1 LLHNLVGVGQ
11 RELSNAAKSQNQGWR
26 PIKPPRKGRI
36 RKTRLFTYGGDL
48 DLRPSR
54 KERWL
59 KVFFHKIAP
68 NYDLVNTL
76 ISFGLHH
83 HWRNYAVEKAHLQP
97 GHRVLDVCCGTGLI
111 TKDLA
116 QKVGPQGKVIGLDLS
131 PDMLKIAAKNLQDF
145 PWIELVEG
153 NALALPFVDNDFDR
167 AVIGYGLRNVADP
180 RQALA
185 ELFRVLK
192 PGGKMVALELAKP
205 QIPVFGRLHQVYTA
219 VCLPF
224 VGYLF
229 TGDKEPYR
237 YLHRS
242 IQSYPAPGKV
252 TQIFKEIGFTNIGC
266 TILCLGAVTVHVADK
281 PGP

>member
-1 LLHNLVGVGQ
+1 M
-11 RELSNAAKSQNQGWR
+11 
-26 PIKPPRKGRI
+26 
-36 RKTRLFTYGGDL
+36 
-48 DLRPSR
+48 RPSR

-59 KVFFHKIAP
+59 KIFFRKIAP

-76 ISFGLHH
+76 VSFGLHH
-83 HWRNYAVEKAHLQP
+83 HWRDYTVEKADLHP
-97 GHRVLDVCCGTGLI
+97 GHRVLDVCCGTGQI
-111 TKDLA
+111 TKELA
-116 QKVGPQGKVIGLDLS
+116 QKVGPQGKVIGLDIS
-131 PDMLKIAAKNLQDF
+131 PAMLKIAAENLQDF

-153 NALALPFVDNDFDR
+153 NALDLPFTNDDFDR
-167 AVIGYGLRNVADP
+167 TVIGYGLRNVADP
-180 RQALA
+180 SQALA

-192 PGGKMVALELAKP
+192 PGGKVVALELAKP
-205 QIPVFGRLHQVYTA
+205 QAPVFKRLHRMYTA

-242 IQSYPAPGKV
+242 IQNYPAPGIV
-252 TQIFKEIGFTNIGC
+252 SQIFEEIGFTNICC
-266 TILCLGAVTVHVADK
+266 TALSWGVVTVHAAHK

>member
-1 LLHNLVGVGQ
+1 MLRNLVGVGQ
-11 RELSNAAKSQNQGWR
+11 RELSSAGKNRNKSQQS
-26 PIKPPRKGRI
+26 IKAELEGRI
-36 RKTRLFTYGGDL
+36 KKSPTISCGGDL
-48 DLRPSR
+48 NLRHSR

-59 KVFFHKIAP
+59 QVFFRKIAP

-76 ISFGLHH
+76 VSFGLHH
-83 HWRNYAVEKAHLQP
+83 HWRNYTVEKADLHP
-97 GHRVLDVCCGTGLI
+97 GHQVLDVCCGTGLI

-116 QKVGPQGKVIGLDLS
+116 RKVGPQGKVIGLDLS
-131 PDMLKIAAKNLQDF
+131 PAMLKIAADNLQDF

-153 NALALPFVDNDFDR
+153 NALALPFVNDCFDR
-167 AVIGYGLRNVADP
+167 TVIGYGLRNVADL

-192 PGGKMVALELAKP
+192 PEGKVVALELAKP
-205 QIPVFGRLHQVYTA
+205 QAPVFGRLHHMYTA
-219 VCLPF
+219 FYLPL

-229 TGDKEPYR
+229 TGDKKPYR

-242 IQSYPAPGKV
+242 IQTYPTPGKV
-252 TQIFKEIGFTNIGC
+252 TQIFKEIGFTNICC
-266 TILCLGAVTVHVADK
+266 TALSWGVVTVHTANK